1 MSDDKEIPWWEREIP
16 RLQVEIKKLNFALAR
31 ATYEPTSRRI
41 TERMQALQGEL
52 DNARQAA
59 AAHLRGRK
67 TNHAGPFTYSDDY
80 RCVTVR
86 GETFTLTSRQAH
98 MIQLLHRAHQNGKP
112 EVSINSILE
121 ELETET
127 SRWQD
132 TWRSNRKARESL
144 IKSGARKGTLHLN
157 L

>member
-1 MSDDKEIPWWEREIP
+1 MSDEEIRWWEREIP

-52 DNARQAA
+52 DNARRAA
-59 AAHLRGRK
+59 AAHPQGRK
-67 TNHAGPFTYSDDY
+67 TNHAGPFTYSEDY

-86 GETFTLTSRQAH
+86 GEAFTLTSRQAH
-98 MIQLLHRAHQNGKP
+98 MIQLLHRAHQNGKS
-112 EVSINSILE
+112 EVSIHSILE